1 MSSLE
6 ATLAEALRRRR
17 DELPAQTSCFRWV
30 DLEVPEVTVDLFGD
44 VAILSLYSALAPR
57 AEGELAAALNQVTAL
72 RAVYVKRRPR
82 EARTVASEAPEQLAP
97 STPLLGSPV
106 ESLIATEHALRFE
119 IRPANGLSVG
129 LYLDARDAR
138 HWVQGQSAGRR
149 VLNTFAY
156 TCGFG
161 LAALTGGAARVVN
174 LDLSRKV
181 LDWGAANA
189 QHNQLPVDPYDY
201 ISGDSFDW
209 LARFA
214 KKGERFDLV
223 VLDPPGFAT
232 MKRGRFS
239 AARDYHLL
247 AAAAAPVVAPKGL
260 LVAMCNVEA
269 FADGDFEAQLLRG
282 FAARRAK
289 LVAHFG
295 ASAVDFR
302 QPSALKCRVYE
313 LA

>member
-1 MSSLE
+1 MNSLE
-6 ATLAEALRRRR
+6 STLTEALHLRRAK
-17 DELPAQTSCFRWV
+17 LPTETSCFRWV
-30 DLEVPEVTVDLFGD
+30 DLEVPDVTVDLFGD
-44 VAILSLYSALAPR
+44 VAILSLYSERAR
-57 AEGELAAALNQVTAL
+57 QAEGELAAALNQVTAL

-82 EARTVASEAPEQLAP
+82 EARTAASESPEQLAP

-106 ESLIATEHALRFE
+106 ESLIATEHALRFD

-138 HWVQGQSAGRR
+138 HWVHGQSAGRR

-161 LAALTGGAARVVN
+161 LAALTGGAMRAVN

-189 QHNQLPVDPYDY
+189 QHNQLTADPYDY
-201 ISGDSFDW
+201 ISGDTFDW
-209 LARFA
+209 LGRFA
-214 KKGERFDLV
+214 KKGEQFDLV

-247 AAAAAPVVAPKGL
+247 TAAAVPVVAPKGL
-260 LVAMCNVEA
+260 LLAMCNVEA
-269 FADGDFEAQLLRG
+269 LLDADFEAQVLRG
-282 FAARRAK
+282 CGARRAK